1 MAILCDD
8 CKNFK
13 YTYDP
18 QMSKV
23 CLGTAGPLNIL
34 SCWAFS
40 RKRGRAPSRLL
51 KTASS
56 SKKRKSRID

>member
-23 CLGTAGPLNIL
+23 FRSLPGH
-34 SCWAFS
+34 
-40 RKRGRAPSRLL
+40 
-51 KTASS
+51 
-56 SKKRKSRID
+56 

>member
-18 QMSKV
+18 QMSRFYGH
-23 CLGTAGPLNIL
+23 CRAIEYPFLLGVFKEARPGAFTAPKD
-34 SCWAFS
+34 CKFFQE
-40 RKRGRAPSRLL
+40 
-51 KTASS
+51 
-56 SKKRKSRID
+56 KKK

>member
-23 CLGTAGPLNIL
+23 L
-34 SCWAFS
+34 F
-40 RKRGRAPSRLL
+40 RALPGH
-51 KTASS
+51 
-56 SKKRKSRID
+56 

>member
-18 QMSKV
+18 QMSKDV
-23 CLGTAGPLNIL
+23 SGTAGPLNIL

-40 RKRGRAPSRLL
+40 RKRGRAPSRLP

-56 SKKRKSRID
+56 SKKKKK